1 MGNKE
6 LSDTVTDQGQLF
18 GLEHV
23 ASLSAAAHD
32 LKTPLSTVYYLASSL
47 RDNKLE
53 LSYAEQQEYLWR
65 IQLSAQRGLQL
76 IEGLTYAYNT
86 TQLQLSVEPVN
97 VVQACEDVLHEL
109 DPLTKRLGQ
118 TIELRLPK
126 SYALALAHHTVLRSV
141 ITNLCDNALKHS
153 PPESHIVIK
162 VEKLSTAVHVAVR
175 DNGAHLSVKDYRQ
188 LKQRLGKEVNPLGG
202 RVGSSGLGL
211 YVASQ
216 LSEAMNGKLRM
227 VRHHTSG
234 LTMQLQLKP
243 SYQLSFL

>member
-1 MGNKE
+1 MT
-6 LSDTVTDQGQLF
+6 DTTADQGQLF

-32 LKTPLSTVYYLASSL
+32 LKTPLSTVHYLASSL
-47 RDNKLE
+47 RDDALD
-53 LSYAEQQEYLWR
+53 LSRSEQQEYLWR

-86 TQLQLSVEPVN
+86 AQLQLDLEPVN

-109 DPLTKRLGQ
+109 HPLTRSLAQ

-126 SYALALAHHTVLRSV
+126 GSALALAHHTILRSV
-141 ITNLCDNALKHS
+141 LTNLCDNALKHN
-153 PPESHIVIK
+153 PPESHVIVK
-162 VEKLSTAVHVAVR
+162 VERLDKAINIAVR

-202 RVGSSGLGL
+202 RAGSSGLGL

-216 LSEAMNGKLRM
+216 LSEAMQGKLRM
-227 VRHHTSG
+227 VRHHKKG
-234 LTMQLQLKP
+234 LTLQLQLQP